1 MTYSEIIQTV
11 KNLPYEQR
19 LSLIETLV
27 QSLRDERIQTAPKT
41 STLAQI
47 RGILKVDDM
56 SQTDHALE
64 EDYTDYLIEKY
75 S

>member
-1 MTYSEIIQTV
+1 MTYFEIMRTA

-19 LSLIETLV
+19 LSLIETLI
-27 QSLRDERIQTAPKT
+27 QSLRDERSHTAQQT
-41 STLAQI
+41 STLSQV

-56 SQTDHALE
+56 LHTDQVFE
-64 EDYTDYLIEKY
+64 DDYTDYLIEKY